1 MPIVLKRKI
10 VKIGNSL
17 RVTLPREIC
26 EPLRLKAGDSLEFAA
41 TNGDIVIRKAS
52 AR

>member
-17 RVTLPREIC
+17 RVTLPTEIC
-26 EPLRLKAGDSLEFAA
+26 EPLHLKAGDTLEFAA
-41 TNGDIVIRKAS
+41 TNGEIVIRKAKS
-52 AR
+52 